1 MTAIIAAYTKNA
13 RVIGKNGKIPCNIP
27 DDLKRFKRLTTGNA
41 VIMGRK
47 TFESIGKP
55 LADRLNIVI
64 SRTKTFTGENCIT
77 VNSLERALEE
87 AKERGFSTV
96 RALCGHGIGR
106 EMHEDPS
113 VPNYGEP
120 GHGVRLRRG
129 MTICIEPMIAAGD
142 YLVKTLR
149 DGCTVVT
156 CDGSL
161 CSHYEHTIVITD
173 GAPEL
178 LSLPG
183 YHKEEKR

>member
-13 RVIGKNGKIPCNIP
+13 RVIGKNGKIPWNIP

-96 RALCGHGIGR
+96 FICGGETIYAEALPYCTTLYLTEIDADYDGDVFFPPVDEAQYDTVFSEHHKFFTYR
-106 EMHEDPS
+106 T
-113 VPNYGEP
+113 
-120 GHGVRLRRG
+120 LQKRR
-129 MTICIEPMIAAGD
+129 
-142 YLVKTLR
+142 
-149 DGCTVVT
+149 
-156 CDGSL
+156 
-161 CSHYEHTIVITD
+161 
-173 GAPEL
+173 
-178 LSLPG
+178 
-183 YHKEEKR
+183 

>member
-13 RVIGKNGKIPCNIP
+13 RVIGKNGKIPWNIP

-96 RALCGHGIGR
+96 FICGGETIYAEALPYCTTLYLTEIDADY
-106 EMHEDPS
+106 EMFFF
-113 VPNYGEP
+113 
-120 GHGVRLRRG
+120 RR
-129 MTICIEPMIAAGD
+129 
-142 YLVKTLR
+142 
-149 DGCTVVT
+149 
-156 CDGSL
+156 
-161 CSHYEHTIVITD
+161 
-173 GAPEL
+173 
-178 LSLPG
+178 
-183 YHKEEKR
+183 